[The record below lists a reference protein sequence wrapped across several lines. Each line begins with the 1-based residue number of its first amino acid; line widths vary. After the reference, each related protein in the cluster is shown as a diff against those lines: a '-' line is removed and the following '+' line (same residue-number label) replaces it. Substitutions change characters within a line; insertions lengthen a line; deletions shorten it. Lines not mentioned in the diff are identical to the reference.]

1 MEGTPPDTPTTEEPA
16 MTALRQ
22 AANWL
27 RQQPYTADPAYWV
40 AQAATRYSL
49 TGQQQATLL
58 HNASR

>member
-1 MEGTPPDTPTTEEPA
+1 

-27 RQQPYTADPAYWV
+27 RQQPYAADPAYWV

-49 TGQQQATLL
+49 TDQQRVILL
-58 HNASR
+58 HSASR